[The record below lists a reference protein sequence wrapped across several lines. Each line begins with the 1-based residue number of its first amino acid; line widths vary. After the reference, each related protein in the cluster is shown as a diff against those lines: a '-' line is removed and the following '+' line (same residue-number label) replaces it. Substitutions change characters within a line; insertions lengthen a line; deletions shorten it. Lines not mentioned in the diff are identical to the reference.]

1 MCRRSGDGDLV
12 NLHRRHLRET
22 VEIVGVVSIVASLLL
37 VAWQIRQ
44 ANRIASAE
52 IQMDLAYAYSDVHI
66 NRATTPDFARL
77 FPKLTN
83 PESHLIT
90 ATEDSQIEGLAW
102 HYINVF
108 WAAQLAYESGLMD
121 RPQFDGYIEDVAW
134 LVAAYPGMHKHLI
147 RIYAAMPP
155 LAGKEIFQPVADL
168 AAKQR
173 AEVSENQ

>member
-1 MCRRSGDGDLV
+1 M
-12 NLHRRHLRET
+12 NLQRRHLRET
-22 VEIVGVVSIVASLLL
+22 VEIVGIVSIVASLLL
-37 VAWQIRQ
+37 LAWEVRQ

-108 WAAQLAYESGLMD
+108 WKAEVAYESGLMD
-121 RPQFDGYIEDVAW
+121 RAQFDAYIEDVAW
-134 LVAAYPGMHKHLI
+134 VVATYPGMHKHLI
-147 RIYAAMPP
+147 RIYATLPP
-155 LAGKEIFQPVADL
+155 LAGKEIFQPVAEL
-168 AAKQR
+168 AARNQV
-173 AEVSENQ
+173 EQTENQ